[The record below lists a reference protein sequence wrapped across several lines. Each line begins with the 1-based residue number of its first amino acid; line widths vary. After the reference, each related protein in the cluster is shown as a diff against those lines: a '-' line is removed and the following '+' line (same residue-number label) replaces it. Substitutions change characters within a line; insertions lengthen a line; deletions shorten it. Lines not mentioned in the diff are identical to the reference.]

1 MFLLEN
7 SGSYMQFCGTV
18 FRNFNHYSAKSKK
31 CNEFI
36 PLGEVISIVKYF
48 LGLKRLGFNFKKN
61 VCCFVPDFG
70 SH

>member
-1 MFLLEN
+1 M
-7 SGSYMQFCGTV
+7 V